1 MALVSSFGRKE
12 FFFTIGR
19 YIVYALQITK
29 GFALAYFLGPF
40 FLGIYGY
47 FMLYQQ
53 YLVYSNLGVQYALN
67 AELSISVNSSEKV
80 KDDIANSA
88 FTLTGF
94 ISGVLVIAALVIYVF
109 KINIFPYENSYKYI
123 LPLVLLTCMGHFQE
137 IFINIFRINKTLLP
151 IIYTE
156 FFIALVTLVIIPFF
170 SKIDLINAVLGAW
183 VLALAISMGLYLFLY
198 KKKIR
203 YNTVFLKPLF
213 QAGVPLLLFI
223 FSYNLMG
230 LIIRTLISL
239 FYGTDIMGYFAF
251 ANSLTTAIM
260 LSFNSI
266 TWLMYPAVIAKLGDP
281 ELKGSELQAYLI
293 SFSRKLS
300 LIVFAIIGLAIL
312 VMPVL
317 FIFLPQYAPVKGALT
332 ILLLNQVVFN
342 AGFALVSLAIGRKF
356 HFQIAGVSLISV
368 VACFVCGLIFSYFHF
383 SIEWLAI
390 ANLLGSLFFL
400 NIFIF
405 FIAKKFSLS
414 YKALLS
420 SFDPLIQVIIFFCCV
435 AAVMGMQYLVILLII
450 AAVIIKRKDCNELI
464 GQIRSKLKRAK
475 QLPG

>member
-12 FFFTIGR
+12 LFFTIGR

-67 AELSISVNSSEKV
+67 AELSISANSSEKV

-94 ISGVLVIAALVIYVF
+94 ICGVLIIAAVIVYVCR
-109 KINIFPYENSYKYI
+109 INIFPYENSYKYVV
-123 LPLVLLTCMGHFQE
+123 PLVLLACMGHFQE
-137 IFINIFRINKTLLP
+137 VFINIFRINKNLSP
-151 IIYTE
+151 IIYSE
-156 FFIALVTLVIIPFF
+156 FFIALITLAIIPFF
-170 SKIDLINAVLGAW
+170 TKIELINAVLGSW
-183 VLALAISMGLYLFLY
+183 VGALAIAMAVYLVLY

-230 LIIRTLISL
+230 LIIRTLIGM
-239 FYGTDIMGYFAF
+239 FYGTDVMGYFSF

-266 TWLMYPAVIAKLGDP
+266 TWLMYPAVISKLGDP
-281 ELKGSELQAYLI
+281 ELKGLELQNYLV

-300 LIVFAIIGLAIL
+300 LIVFGIICLAIM
-312 VMPVL
+312 VMPLL
-317 FIFLPQYAPVKGALT
+317 FMFLPKYLPVKGALT

-342 AGFALVSLAIGRKF
+342 AGFGFVSLAIGRKF

-368 VACFVCGLIFSYFHF
+368 AMCFIFGLSFSYLHF

-390 ANLLGSLFFL
+390 SNLLGSLFFL
-400 NIFIF
+400 NIFIY
-405 FIAKKFSLS
+405 FISRKFSLS
-414 YKALLS
+414 YKALLG
-420 SFDPLIQVIIFFCCV
+420 SFDPLIQLIIFLCCIAVVLSLQYIVIVLIV
-435 AAVMGMQYLVILLII
+435 AALFVKRRDCLELFYLVKKRLID
-450 AAVIIKRKDCNELI
+450 R
-464 GQIRSKLKRAK
+464 
-475 QLPG
+475 